1 MPDRLDLPVRWRRQI
16 EALLAEHVPKA
27 EVWAYGSRVNGTSH
41 DASDLD
47 LVLRGPNLQRIPT
60 DQLYDLVEAIEE
72 SNIPILIDIHDWS
85 TIPDYFKPNIRDSY
99 EVLVGGKTFFS
110 PMACKNVKL
119 GDAAMRVR
127 ELVMPRL
134 VPNTPYIGLEHIA
147 EQNLALMG
155 LGSTA
160 DVSSA
165 KARFC
170 KGDILF
176 GALRPYFRKVV
187 MAPFDGVCSSDIWVL
202 RANTGIDQGFLLYSV
217 ASQRFIKY
225 VTSGSLGTRMP
236 RAKWD
241 YASQYELCLPP
252 LGDQR
257 RISKALGV
265 LDDRIELNRRMAA
278 TLEAMAKALFKS
290 WFVDFDPVRAKMEGR
305 DTGLP
310 DHIADFFP
318 DRLVDSPLG
327 PIPEGWQ
334 IRQIQEIARLV
345 TGRSYRSS
353 ELAESRTALVTLKSF
368 QRGGGYR
375 DEGLKPYVGRYH
387 PDQII
392 EAGEVV
398 IACTDVSQAGDVIG
412 RSAVVR
418 ESRQFDTKVASLD
431 VMIVRPKE
439 RSVPRWFIHRLLST
453 GAFAAYASAYA
464 TGTTVLHL
472 DKSSVPQ
479 YSFICPPQQL
489 IDRVDSSLA
498 SIDQD
503 VRNLY
508 QQAEGIAR
516 LRDALL
522 RWLMSNDSL
531 VSV

>member
-47 LVLRGPNLQRIPT
+47 LVLRGPNLERIPT
-60 DQLYDLVEAIEE
+60 DQLSDLAEAIEE
-72 SNIPILIDIHDWS
+72 SNIPILIDIHDWYR
-85 TIPDYFKPNIRDSY
+85 IPEHFKLNIRDAF
-99 EVLVGGKTFFS
+99 EVLVGSKS
-110 PMACKNVKL
+110 K
-119 GDAAMRVR
+119 
-127 ELVMPRL
+127 
-134 VPNTPYIGLEHIA
+134 
-147 EQNLALMG
+147 
-155 LGSTA
+155 
-160 DVSSA
+160 SS
-165 KARFC
+165 
-170 KGDILF
+170 
-176 GALRPYFRKVV
+176 
-187 MAPFDGVCSSDIWVL
+187 
-202 RANTGIDQGFLLYSV
+202 SV
-217 ASQRFIKY
+217 ASN
-225 VTSGSLGTRMP
+225 TSRN
-236 RAKWD
+236 
-241 YASQYELCLPP
+241 
-252 LGDQR
+252 LGDVAHIVMGQSPPGETVTTFGETPLLNGPTDFGPSHPIPTQYTSAGSRFAEMGDLLFCVRGSTTGRMNWADQR
-257 RISKALGV
+257 YAIGRGVASLRHQRDQAIQPLIRTVVSLALPGLLAEATRSTFPNV
-265 LDDRIELNRRMAA
+265 SRDQIAKIPWPRLNPAREQEAAHIVRSIDDRIELCRRMCE
-278 TLEAMAKALFKS
+278 TFEAMTQALFES

-310 DHIADFFP
+310 DHIADIFP
-318 DRLVDSPLG
+318 DRLADSPLG

-334 IRQIQEIARLV
+334 IRQIHEIAELV

-353 ELAESRTALVTLKSF
+353 DLAESRTALVTLKSF

-387 PDQII
+387 LDQII

-439 RSVPRWFIHRLLST
+439 RSIPRWFIHRLLST
-453 GAFAAYASAYA
+453 RTFIAYASAYA

-472 DKSSVPQ
+472 DKSSVPR
-479 YSFICPPQQL
+479 YSFICPTQQL
-489 IDRVDSSLA
+489 IDRVDPLSS

-508 QQAEGIAR
+508 QQAEGIAE

-522 RWLMSNDSL
+522 PWLMNNDSL
-531 VSV
+531 ASI